1 MSVAAV
7 SMTRDTICNVTLIGT
22 ILGDSVWTLYGFNLH
37 IINAL
42 VTKSKFFLMSDDNKA
57 NIYLVN
63 ILSSSFGQLQTSGRF
78 HITIVNCYLDGNTR
92 GTSTLVD
99 IVDCTLNIE
108 KFIFFNHRKYDK
120 GPAIINA
127 VNSYVSMVNVNI
139 YKNYALNG
147 LIWASKSSKLYI
159 KKSNFN
165 GNGMFLWTS
174 SVLILK
180 HNSILFLSKCKC
192 QNNAALYGP
201 CVHASDNVTIIAKK
215 STFYYNNALRG
226 GAVYWK
232 NIFNMNRSDINETKS
247 HHKIDVNGEDVRER
261 NLRRCRAKVVF
272 QECVFYQHI
281 AFTGGVLFMEG
292 SSVEVYVIQCFFI
305 GNKGRKVGGSI
316 FLQGD

>member
-1 MSVAAV
+1 
-7 SMTRDTICNVTLIGT
+7 
-22 ILGDSVWTLYGFNLH
+22 
-37 IINAL
+37 
-42 VTKSKFFLMSDDNKA
+42 MSDENNA
-57 NIYLVN
+57 NIYSVN

-78 HITIVNCYLDGNTR
+78 HITIANCYLDGNTR
-92 GTSTLVD
+92 VSSTLVD

-108 KFIFFNHRKYDK
+108 NFIFFNQRKYDK

-127 VNSYVSMVNVNI
+127 ANSYVSMVNVNI

-147 LIWASKSSKLYI
+147 LIWTSNSSKLHI

-192 QNNAALYGP
+192 QNNPALYGP
-201 CVHASDNVTIIAKK
+201 CVHASDDITIIAKK

-232 NIFNMNRSDINETKS
+232 NNMKGSDINETNS
-247 HHKIDVNGEDVRER
+247 HHKIDVNREDFRER
-261 NLRRCRAKVVF
+261 NLRRYKAKLVF

-305 GNKGRKVGGSI
+305 GNKGCKVGGSI
-316 FLQGD
+316 FLQGDYSLTTKMYIEKSCFLGDSVLSNIFIR